1 MGSTSSNDLTLLVLV
16 LSAVLGSKPS
26 FAAFVSIDCGASDPY
41 TDENQITWAGDD
53 GYVQSGE
60 SQQVDQLYSVGHVL
74 STLRVFPTS
83 GNSNCYTI
91 GGLQNGE
98 RVLVRATFF
107 YGNYDGQNS
116 PPTFDLYFDGNLWI
130 TMTLSNYTENTY
142 VFTEAIYIVS
152 GTATSICLAQTMPN
166 QIPFI
171 SSLELR
177 SLGPDMYGHVGAKY
191 FLSGANR
198 ATFAKQSVRYPD
210 DPYDRLWTNYA
221 AGQSAEILTS
231 DAAIDV
237 STSEDQPP
245 QAVLQN
251 AYATTSTS
259 LGPMLDTELPAGVGS
274 VYVVMY
280 FSEVTR
286 LDSTQKR
293 SIQIYIDNNPYLDPI
308 IPPYGSVLEVS
319 ITNVVASL
327 STRFSVQATP
337 DSSLPPLINAYEVY
351 TILPY
356 GRTGKE
362 NGQFVFINLLKRTSI
377 YSSIWIPT
385 FHDPLN

>member
-1 MGSTSSNDLTLLVLV
+1 MVLI
-16 LSAVLGSKPS
+16 SAVLVSKLS

-41 TDENQITWAGDD
+41 TDENKITWAGDD

-60 SQQVDQLYSVGHVL
+60 SQQVDQLYSEDHVL

-91 GGLQNGE
+91 GGLQKAE
-98 RVLVRATFF
+98 RVLVRATFL

-130 TMTLSNYTENTY
+130 TMTLSDYTENTY
-142 VFTEAIYIVS
+142 IFTEAIYIVS

-177 SLGPDMYGHVGAKY
+177 SLGPDMYSHVGAKY
-191 FLSGANR
+191 FLSTTNR
-198 ATFAKQSVRYPD
+198 ATFANQSVRYPD
-210 DPYDRLWTNYA
+210 DPYDRLWTNYGA
-221 AGQSAEILTS
+221 DGQSAEILTS

-237 STSEDQPP
+237 STAEDQPP
-245 QAVLQN
+245 QAVLKN

-259 LGPMLDTELPAGVGS
+259 LDPTLDTKLPAGELGN
-274 VYVVMY
+274 VYVIMY

-286 LDSTQKR
+286 LDSTQTR

-319 ITNVVASL
+319 ITNVVASP
-327 STRFSVQATP
+327 STSFSVQATP
-337 DSSLPPLINAYEVY
+337 NSTLPPLLNAYEVY
-351 TILPY
+351 TIIPY

-362 NGQFVFINLLKRTSI
+362 
-377 YSSIWIPT
+377 Y
-385 FHDPLN
+385 